1 MDHLLHSSQSL
12 SGSDTMSFGSSPPE
26 NRTRPMDDETRKA
39 ARILIVDDESANVRL
54 LERVLE
60 REGYTNLKST
70 TDARQA
76 LPLYTEFRPDLVL
89 LDLAMPYLDGFQVL
103 ERIKPLIS
111 SQTFLPILV
120 LTADI
125 TMETKRRALESG
137 AKDFLTKPFD
147 RVEVLLRIKNLLETR
162 LLHQELARHNES
174 LEQTVRERTE
184 RLLQTEKLAT
194 MGGLLAGVAHELN
207 NPLTV
212 VIGQTHLLRAGGA
225 GTSLVQRAQKIHA
238 AADRCVRIVRN
249 FLALARQHTPQRG
262 EVRVNS
268 VIREAVELLAY
279 ELRTSGIEVVFDLDE
294 DLPVLWA
301 DAHRLHQ
308 VLVNLI
314 VNAQHA
320 MREVPSPRRL
330 TLATRFDRE
339 RGHVRLEVSDT
350 GPGIP
355 REIQPRI
362 FEPFFTTKPSGQGTG
377 LGLSLC
383 KGIVQE
389 HDGAITVES
398 ELGRGATFL
407 IELPVLAPPA
417 AATKAA
423 PAEALPTPAAKAI
436 LVVDDE
442 SEIAAVLAEM
452 LSRRPPRGR
461 CGRRGDGPGDARAS
475 RLRPDCDRYEDARAR
490 RCRALPCAR
499 AAFPTVL
506 PPADLRHGGRA
517 RPGEA
522 EVSRVDWG
530 SLSAEAVRSGRGPAG
545 CSPSPRELAH
555 GSAHHA

>member
-147 RVEVLLRIKNLLETR
+147 QVEVLLRIRNLLETR

-174 LEQTVRERTE
+174 LEEIVRERTQQ
-184 RLLQTEKLAT
+184 LVQTEKLAT
-194 MGGLLAGVAHELN
+194 MGSLLAGVAHELN

-212 VIGQTHLLRAGGA
+212 VIGQAHLLREGETGG
-225 GTSLVQRAQKIHA
+225 SLVQRAQKIHA

-249 FLALARQHTPQRG
+249 FLALARQHTPERR
-262 EVRVNS
+262 EVRLNDV
-268 VIREAVELLAY
+268 VPGAVGVPAY
-279 ELRTSGIEVVFDLDE
+279 ELRTGNVEVVLDLTE
-294 DLPVLWA
+294 DLPTLCA

-320 MREVPSPRRL
+320 MRGVTSARRL
-330 TLATRFDRE
+330 TLTTRFDRE
-339 RGHVRLEVSDT
+339 RDRVWLEVGDT
-350 GPGIP
+350 GSGIP
-355 REIQPRI
+355 PEIRARI

-383 KGIVQE
+383 QGIVDE
-389 HDGAITVES
+389 HGGTITVASGAGEGAAFQIDFPILTRP
-398 ELGRGATFL
+398 LGPTRA
-407 IELPVLAPPA
+407 A
-417 AATKAA
+417 AATV
-423 PAEALPTPAAKAI
+423 LPT
-436 LVVDDE
+436 L
-442 SEIAAVLAEM
+442 
-452 LSRRPPRGR
+452 
-461 CGRRGDGPGDARAS
+461 
-475 RLRPDCDRYEDARAR
+475 
-490 RCRALPCAR
+490 
-499 AAFPTVL
+499 
-506 PPADLRHGGRA
+506 
-517 RPGEA
+517 
-522 EVSRVDWG
+522 
-530 SLSAEAVRSGRGPAG
+530 
-545 CSPSPRELAH
+545 
-555 GSAHHA
+555 

>member
-1 MDHLLHSSQSL
+1 
-12 SGSDTMSFGSSPPE
+12 
-26 NRTRPMDDETRKA
+26 
-39 ARILIVDDESANVRL
+39 
-54 LERVLE
+54 
-60 REGYTNLKST
+60 
-70 TDARQA
+70 
-76 LPLYTEFRPDLVL
+76 
-89 LDLAMPYLDGFQVL
+89 
-103 ERIKPLIS
+103 
-111 SQTFLPILV
+111 LV

-279 ELRTSGIEVVFDLDE
+279 ELRTGGIEVVFDLDE

-320 MREVPSPRRL
+320 MREVPAPRRL

-339 RGHVRLEVSDT
+339 RGHVRLEVRDT

-355 REIQPRI
+355 REIQSRI
-362 FEPFFTTKPSGQGTG
+362 FEPFFTTKSSGQGTG

-383 KGIVQE
+383 TGIVEE
-389 HDGAITVES
+389 HGGVITVES
-398 ELGRGATFL
+398 EPGRGATFR
-407 IELPVLAPPA
+407 IELPVVTPPA
-417 AATKAA
+417 AA
-423 PAEALPTPAAKAI
+423 I
-436 LVVDDE
+436 
-442 SEIAAVLAEM
+442 
-452 LSRRPPRGR
+452 
-461 CGRRGDGPGDARAS
+461 
-475 RLRPDCDRYEDARAR
+475 
-490 RCRALPCAR
+490 
-499 AAFPTVL
+499 
-506 PPADLRHGGRA
+506 
-517 RPGEA
+517 
-522 EVSRVDWG
+522 
-530 SLSAEAVRSGRGPAG
+530 
-545 CSPSPRELAH
+545 
-555 GSAHHA
+555 GSAAA

>member
-1 MDHLLHSSQSL
+1 
-12 SGSDTMSFGSSPPE
+12 
-26 NRTRPMDDETRKA
+26 MDDETRKA

-103 ERIKPLIS
+103 ERIKPSIS

-279 ELRTSGIEVVFDLDE
+279 ELRTGGIEVVFDLDE

-398 ELGRGATFL
+398 EPGRGATFL

-452 LSRRPPRGR
+452 LQRAGHHVDVAADGAMALEML
-461 CGRRGDGPGDARAS
+461 GRRGYDLIVTDTKMPVLDGVE
-475 RLRPDCDRYEDARAR
+475 LY
-490 RCRALPCAR
+490 RALERRFPRYCRRLIFVTGDVLDPEKRRFLESTGAPCLPKP
-499 AAFPTVL
+499 FDLDEVL
-506 PPADLRHGGRA
+506 
-517 RPGEA
+517 
-522 EVSRVDWG
+522 RV
-530 SLSAEAVRSGRGPAG
+530 
-545 CSPSPRELAH
+545 
-555 GSAHHA
+555 AHHLLAS

>member
-1 MDHLLHSSQSL
+1 MDEQAL
-12 SGSDTMSFGSSPPE
+12 
-26 NRTRPMDDETRKA
+26 KA

-60 REGYTNLKST
+60 REGYTHLRST

-76 LPLYTEFRPDLVL
+76 LPLYTESRPDLVL
-89 LDLAMPYLDGFQVL
+89 LDLAMPHVDGFQIL
-103 ERIKPLIS
+103 ERIKPLVPPKAY
-111 SQTFLPILV
+111 LPVLV
-120 LTADI
+120 LTADN

-147 RVEVLLRIKNLLETR
+147 QVEVLLRIRNLLETR

-279 ELRTSGIEVVFDLDE
+279 ELRTGGIEVVFDLDE

-314 VNAQHA
+314 VNAHT
-320 MREVPSPRRL
+320 RCERCRRR
-330 TLATRFDRE
+330 AGSR
-339 RGHVRLEVSDT
+339 
-350 GPGIP
+350 
-355 REIQPRI
+355 
-362 FEPFFTTKPSGQGTG
+362 
-377 LGLSLC
+377 
-383 KGIVQE
+383 
-389 HDGAITVES
+389 
-398 ELGRGATFL
+398 
-407 IELPVLAPPA
+407 
-417 AATKAA
+417 
-423 PAEALPTPAAKAI
+423 
-436 LVVDDE
+436 
-442 SEIAAVLAEM
+442 
-452 LSRRPPRGR
+452 SRR
-461 CGRRGDGPGDARAS
+461 DS
-475 RLRPDCDRYEDARAR
+475 
-490 RCRALPCAR
+490 
-499 AAFPTVL
+499 TV
-506 PPADLRHGGRA
+506 
-517 RPGEA
+517 
-522 EVSRVDWG
+522 
-530 SLSAEAVRSGRGPAG
+530 SA
-545 CSPSPRELAH
+545 
-555 GSAHHA
+555 

>member
-1 MDHLLHSSQSL
+1 MDEQTL
-12 SGSDTMSFGSSPPE
+12 
-26 NRTRPMDDETRKA
+26 RA
-39 ARILIVDDESANVRL
+39 ARILIVDDEAANVRL
-54 LERVLE
+54 LERLLA
-60 REGYTNLKST
+60 REGYTNLQST

-103 ERIKPLIS
+103 EQIKPLVDPKAY
-111 SQTFLPILV
+111 LPVLV
-120 LTADI
+120 LTADV
-125 TMETKRRALESG
+125 TLEAKRRILERG

-147 RVEVLLRIKNLLETR
+147 HVEVLLRIRNLLETR
-162 LLHQELARHNES
+162 LLHQELARHNLS

-184 RLLQTEKLAT
+184 QLLQTEKLAT

-212 VIGQTHLLRAGGA
+212 VIGQTHLLRAGEA
-225 GTSLVQRAQKIHA
+225 GTSPLVQRAQKIHA

-262 EVRVNS
+262 EVRLNA

-279 ELRTSGIEVVFDLDE
+279 ELRTGSVEVVFDLAE

-320 MREVPSPRRL
+320 MRDVPSVRRL

-339 RGHVRLEVSDT
+339 RGRVRLEVTDT
-350 GPGIP
+350 GSGIP
-355 REIQPRI
+355 REIQARI

-383 KGIVQE
+383 HGIVQE
-389 HDGAITVES
+389 HGGTITVES
-398 ELGRGATFL
+398 EPGRGATFL
-407 IELPVLAPPA
+407 IELPVLRPPA
-417 AATKAA
+417 AVIRPA
-423 PAEALPTPAAKAI
+423 PAESLPATTSKVI

-442 SEIAAVLAEM
+442 SEIAAVLAE
-452 LSRRPPRGR
+452 
-461 CGRRGDGPGDARAS
+461 
-475 RLRPDCDRYEDARAR
+475 
-490 RCRALPCAR
+490 ALER
-499 AAFPTVL
+499 V
-506 PPADLRHGGRA
+506 RH
-517 RPGEA
+517 
-522 EVSRVDWG
+522 RVDVAANG
-530 SLSAEAVRSGRGPAG
+530 AMALEMLERRDYDLILTDTKMPVLDGVEFYLALERRFPQYCRRLIFVTGDVLDEEKRRFLASTGAPCLPKPFDLDEVGRVVHQLLAG
-545 CSPSPRELAH
+545 
-555 GSAHHA
+555 G

>member
-125 TMETKRRALESG
+125 TMETKRRAL
-137 AKDFLTKPFD
+137 
-147 RVEVLLRIKNLLETR
+147 
-162 LLHQELARHNES
+162 ES

-452 LSRRPPRGR
+452 LQRAGHHVDAAADGAMALEML
-461 CGRRGDGPGDARAS
+461 GRRGYDLIVTDTKMPVLDGVE
-475 RLRPDCDRYEDARAR
+475 LY
-490 RCRALPCAR
+490 RALERRFPQYCRRLIFVTGDVLDPEKRRFLESTGAPCLPKP
-499 AAFPTVL
+499 FDLDEVL
-506 PPADLRHGGRA
+506 
-517 RPGEA
+517 
-522 EVSRVDWG
+522 RV
-530 SLSAEAVRSGRGPAG
+530 
-545 CSPSPRELAH
+545 
-555 GSAHHA
+555 AHHLLAS

>member
-383 KGIVQE
+383 QGIVQE

-398 ELGRGATFL
+398 EPGRGATFL
-407 IELPVLAPPA
+407 IELPVLA
-417 AATKAA
+417 
-423 PAEALPTPAAKAI
+423 
-436 LVVDDE
+436 
-442 SEIAAVLAEM
+442 
-452 LSRRPPRGR
+452 
-461 CGRRGDGPGDARAS
+461 
-475 RLRPDCDRYEDARAR
+475 
-490 RCRALPCAR
+490 
-499 AAFPTVL
+499 

-530 SLSAEAVRSGRGPAG
+530 SLFTEAIRSGRGPAG
-545 CSPSPRELAH
+545 RSPSPRELAH